1 MSEGISRVTIRRLE
15 KVRDA
20 LDDQGLACWPVESLL
35 VDYSELLAVRED
47 MRQQGPPI
55 GGRYIGP
62 EDRKAV
68 DDALD
73 ALHSAIMWRYE
84 SDDYAI
90 MEALD
95 RLIEYL
101 KQAVEQ
107 KGEAV

>member
-1 MSEGISRVTIRRLE
+1 MGKGISRVTIRRLE

-20 LDDQGLACWPVESLL
+20 FDDQGLCGFPAESKLIY
-35 VDYSELLAVRED
+35 YSDMLAVRED
-47 MRQQGPPI
+47 MRRQGPPI

-73 ALHSAIMWRYE
+73 ALHSAIMRRYE
-84 SDDYAI
+84 ADDYAI
-90 MEALD
+90 MQALD
-95 RLIEYL
+95 KLIEYL
-101 KQAVEQ
+101 RQAVEQ

>member
-1 MSEGISRVTIRRLE
+1 MGDGISRVTIRRLQ
-15 KVRDA
+15 KVCDA
-20 LDDQGLACWPVESLL
+20 FDDQGLACWPVESLL
-35 VDYSELLAVRED
+35 VDYSNLLAVRED

-90 MEALD
+90 MQELD
-95 RLIEYL
+95 KLIEYL

-107 KGEAV
+107 KGEVV

>member
-1 MSEGISRVTIRRLE
+1 MCKGISGVTIRRLE

-20 LDDQGLACWPVESLL
+20 FDDQGLGCYPVESLL
-35 VDYSELLAVRED
+35 IRYSDMLSVRED

-90 MEALD
+90 MEALGK
-95 RLIEYL
+95 LIEYL
-101 KQAVEQ
+101 RQAE
-107 KGEAV
+107 E

>member
-1 MSEGISRVTIRRLE
+1 MSRGISRVTIRRLE
-15 KVRDA
+15 AVRDA
-20 LDDQGLACWPVESLL
+20 FDDQGLCCYPLESLL
-35 VDYSELLAVRED
+35 VDYSNLIAVRED

-62 EDRKAV
+62 EDRKAI

-90 MEALD
+90 MQALD
-95 RLIEYL
+95 MLIEHL
-101 KQAVEQ
+101 QKAVE
-107 KGEAV
+107 

>member
-1 MSEGISRVTIRRLE
+1 MSRGISRVTIRRLE
-15 KVRDA
+15 AVRDA
-20 LDDQGLACWPVESLL
+20 FDDQGLCCYPLESLL
-35 VDYSELLAVRED
+35 VDYSNLLAVRED

-62 EDRKAV
+62 EDRKAI

-90 MEALD
+90 MQALD
-95 RLIEYL
+95 MLIEHL
-101 KQAVEQ
+101 QKAVE
-107 KGEAV
+107 